1 MSLYDK
7 YFTVISI
14 WLVLIAIMIR
24 IKTGVSFI
32 LLIGAGILFLIIFTF
47 KNIKLIKPIKKV
59 KKI

>member
-7 YFTVISI
+7 YFTFISI
-14 WLVLIAIMIR
+14 WLVLIAVMIR

-32 LLIGAGILFLIIFTF
+32 LLISVGILFLIIFTF
-47 KNIKLIKPIKKV
+47 KNIKFIKPIKKV